1 MSPMFRLSQRNHIMQ
16 KFAAS
21 ALVFT
26 FLQFSFGAN
35 MALAA
40 DATAPVKVI
49 MDATVSNWAGGDSD
63 WQDIFDESKL
73 KDVYS
78 KDFAAKY
85 QAAAQFPAAD
95 EDGISPF
102 DYDVIVNAQ
111 DACPLE
117 DMKLAGQP
125 PKGDVTEVLATFKKS
140 TCMGSDAD
148 YQKTT
153 TVRFE
158 VIQEAGK
165 PVIDDIITIDDNGN
179 PSSLKSVMQDLV
191 KQQQHQPSDQQKPA
205 NPQ

>member
-1 MSPMFRLSQRNHIMQ
+1 MQ

-21 ALVFT
+21 ALAFT
-26 FLQFSFGAN
+26 LFQFSLGAH

-40 DATAPVKVI
+40 DATTPVKAI

-63 WQDIFDESKL
+63 WQDIFDDDKL
-73 KDVYS
+73 KDLYS
-78 KDFAAKY
+78 KDFAVKY
-85 QAAAQFPAAD
+85 KAAAQFPAAD

-117 DMKLAGQP
+117 DMKIAAQP
-125 PKGDVTEVLATFKKS
+125 PKNNATEVLATFKKS

-148 YQKTT
+148 YQKVT

-158 VIQEAGK
+158 VVEEGGR
-165 PVIDDIITIDDNGN
+165 PVVDDIVTNDDNGN

-191 KQQQHQPSDQQKPA
+191 KQQQQQPSDPQQQSTDQQKPA

>member
-1 MSPMFRLSQRNHIMQ
+1 MSPMFCLSQRNHIMQ

-191 KQQQHQPSDQQKPA
+191 KQQQQQPSDQQKPA